1 MSHESNAS
9 QFTLYSVTMLTKLVF
24 FSGGRPVV
32 FLPEASAGLAWRG
45 YRFNSKAVV
54 VGTVPAV
61 VPSASN
67 FEEKKTNTAV
77 RLWFCQM
84 KPVDG
89 VGVAIRKAPVAFF
102 FFYFLRA

>member
-1 MSHESNAS
+1 
-9 QFTLYSVTMLTKLVF
+9 MLTKLVF

-45 YRFNSKAVV
+45 YRFNNKAVV

-67 FEEKKTNTAV
+67 FLDKKTNKHSRKTLV
-77 RLWFCQM
+77 L
-84 KPVDG
+84 PNE
-89 VGVAIRKAPVAFF
+89 VGRW
-102 FFYFLRA
+102 RWRRN

>member
-1 MSHESNAS
+1 
-9 QFTLYSVTMLTKLVF
+9 MLTKLVF

-67 FEEKKTNTAV
+67 FEEKNKHSRKTLVLPNEAG
-77 RLWFCQM
+77 RW
-84 KPVDG
+84 
-89 VGVAIRKAPVAFF
+89 RW
-102 FFYFLRA
+102 RRN